1 MPRRFRASGRGHG
14 AWTRA
19 GVRAWPSVRDEG
31 WGRGCARGRGVCGPV
46 RWLSRRRNSGDNRR
60 PRSYR
65 RENVGDGARPRSF
78 RREST
83 GDDAR
88 TRLFRRENT
97 GDNRRPRPFRR
108 ENRADN
114 ACPRIFRRENPEDSA
129 CPRPIRQGPSP
140 RPPPARRSH
149 ARARPLPRTRRTSPA
164 PALQNT
170 NAPLR
175 GGKGRRGACLSGAQ
189 TLNRKWITSPS
200 STT

>member
-65 RENVGDGARPRSF
+65 RE
-78 RREST
+78 ST

-88 TRLFRRENT
+88 TRLFRSENS
-97 GDNRRPRPFRR
+97 GDDARPRSSRR
-108 ENRADN
+108 ENPGDN

-175 GGKGRRGACLSGAQ
+175 VGKGRRGACLSGAQ